1 MLKLSQA
8 AKELSKSCDLL
19 SSELG
24 EPVAYVYNPLDYAWE
39 VHNNYLS
46 DFGSLGAKTILLGM
60 NPGPWGMGQTGVPF
74 GDVTKATEYL
84 GLSGKVGSPET
95 LHPKRPVIGL
105 ECERSEVSGT
115 RLWGII
121 EEMFGSAEVAHQHF
135 FVVNHCPLLMFDE
148 NGTNLTP
155 DKLRGET
162 AKRLLSLCDEHLKL
176 VVEILGA
183 ERVIG
188 VGAYAEKQAKKA
200 LSSSDVEINRIP
212 HPSPAS
218 PLANRNKGAD
228 WRAAVRKILEN
239 S

>member
-8 AKELSKSCDLL
+8 ANELSESCNQL
-19 SSELG
+19 SPELG
-24 EPVAYVYNPLDYAWE
+24 EPVACVYNPLDYAWE

-46 DFGSLGAKTILLGM
+46 KFGNLGAKTILLGM

-74 GDVTKATEYL
+74 GDVTKATDYL
-84 GLSGKVGSPET
+84 GLSGKVGSPEK

-105 ECERSEVSGT
+105 ECERGEVSGT

-121 EEMFGSAEVAHQHF
+121 EEMFGSAERAHQHF
-135 FVVNHCPLLMFDE
+135 FVVNHCPLLMFDA
-148 NGTNLTP
+148 NGSNLTP
-155 DKLRGET
+155 DKLRGEAAT
-162 AKRLLSLCDEHLKL
+162 RLLSLCDEHLRQ
-176 VVEILGA
+176 VVSILGA

-200 LSSSDVEINRIP
+200 LAGNDVEIDRIP

>member
-46 DFGSLGAKTILLGM
+46 KFGNLGAKTILLGM

-74 GDVTKATEYL
+74 GDVTKATDYL
-84 GLSGKVGSPET
+84 GLSGKVGSPEN

-105 ECERSEVSGT
+105 ECERGEVSGT

-121 EEMFGSAEVAHQHF
+121 EEMFGSAERAHQHF
-135 FVVNHCPLLMFDE
+135 FVVNHCPLLMFDA
-148 NGTNLTP
+148 NGSNLTP
-155 DKLRGET
+155 DKLRGEAAT
-162 AKRLLSLCDEHLKL
+162 RLLSLCDEHLRQ
-176 VVEILGA
+176 VVSILGA

-200 LSSSDVEINRIP
+200 LAGNDVEIDRIP

>member
-1 MLKLSQA
+1 MLNLSKE
-8 AKELSKSCDLL
+8 AKELSDSCDQL
-19 SSELG
+19 SKELG
-24 EPVAYVYNPLDYAWE
+24 EPVAWVYNPLDYAWE

-46 DFGSLGAKTILLGM
+46 KYGNLGAKTILLGM

-74 GDVTKATEYL
+74 GDVTKATDYL
-84 GLSGKVGSPET
+84 GLSGKVGTPEN

-105 ECERSEVSGT
+105 ECERNEVSGT

-121 EEMFGSAEVAHQHF
+121 EDMFGSAENAHQQF
-135 FVVNHCPLLMFDE
+135 FVVNHCPLLMFDA

-155 DKLRGET
+155 DKLRGES
-162 AKRLLSLCDEHLKL
+162 AKKLLSLCDEHLRK

-200 LSSSDVEINRIP
+200 LAGCDVEINRIP

-228 WRAAVRKILEN
+228 WRAAVRKILGK